1 LGKRALVVYAGPDA
15 KGWMYPNDLK
25 KGTAMKTLGIVG
37 GIGPESTVDYYR
49 SLMRIWQEQTKDG
62 SAPSILLN
70 SIDLKKWLNM
80 LGANEL
86 SALTA
91 YASEEMERLAM
102 AGAHIGLFASNT
114 PHIVFDDLQRRSSI
128 PLISIVEATREAAE
142 QLRLRRLGLFGIRF
156 TMQGRFYPD
165 VFSKAGITLVVPDQS
180 DQGYIH
186 DVYVNQL
193 LKGVFLPET
202 RERLLTI
209 VHRLEKQE
217 RVEGVILAG
226 TELPLILREA
236 SCSIPF
242 LDTAEIHV
250 KAALRRLLS

>member
-1 LGKRALVVYAGPDA
+1 MDGCESSE
-15 KGWMYPNDLK
+15 
-25 KGTAMKTLGIVG
+25 KGTLAMKTLGIVG

-49 SLMRIWQEQTKDG
+49 SLIRIWQEQTKDG

-70 SIDLKKWLNM
+70 SIDLKKWLGM
-80 LGANEL
+80 LGANDL

-91 YASEEMERLAM
+91 YASEEMERLAR
-102 AGAHIGLFASNT
+102 AGAHVGLFASNT
-114 PHIVFDDLQRRSSI
+114 PHLVFDDLQRRSSI
-128 PLISIVEATREAAE
+128 PLISIVEATREVAE
-142 QLRLRRLGLFGIRF
+142 QLKLRRLGLFGIRF

-165 VFSKAGITLVVPDQS
+165 VFSKAGITLVVPDES
-180 DQGYIH
+180 EQGYIH
-186 DVYVNQL
+186 KIYVNEL

-209 VHRLEKQE
+209 VNRLAKQE
-217 RVEGVILAG
+217 RVEGVILGG